1 MARMK
6 NPLAKARLTGA
17 DRKDPQRYRHRSE
30 PDGGGPIG
38 DPPSYLTADA
48 KKVWKL
54 FVLELPWLKRSDR
67 AALEAIST
75 LRARIMMGGEPPTA
89 AMIRELRAS
98 LSSLGATPVS
108 RQNVAHRPDDHMPD
122 PFAFLDGPE
131 Q

>member
-1 MARMK
+1 MARQK

-30 PDGGGPIG
+30 PDGGGPVG
-38 DPPSYLTADA
+38 EPPPYLSTDA
-48 KKVWKL
+48 RKVWLL
-54 FVLELPWLKRSDR
+54 FQAELPWLRRSDR

-75 LRARIMMGGEPPTA
+75 LRARVVLSGEPATSA
-89 AMIRELRAS
+89 LIRELRAS

-108 RQNVAHRPDDHMPD
+108 RQNVGNRPDDDTPD
-122 PFAFLDGPE
+122 PFGFLDGPA